1 MGGGVQK
8 WGLVYYIEV
17 FLDIPHDAAQGK
29 NLDMCILSLLTKIWC
44 KVIAYIKYEMI
55 DIVIAVLIIHADK
68 ENSVRKKNCFYLSYN
83 VNKHVLNNYLINDF
97 LNDFLNLFYILL

>member
-1 MGGGVQK
+1 
-8 WGLVYYIEV
+8 
-17 FLDIPHDAAQGK
+17 
-29 NLDMCILSLLTKIWC
+29 
-44 KVIAYIKYEMI
+44 MI

-83 VNKHVLNNYLINDF
+83 VNKHVLNNNLINDF